1 MHTSLYFI
9 IKLYRTIEHMNFN
22 SCSFHKEKL
31 KMENIEGRLSQPLM
45 KRLNSCGANE
55 SLPIII
61 SYDVP
66 FSVNQKSSLLQAI
79 EYNGYNSLRC
89 IQGIACSM
97 NQRQLLNALKNDHVI
112 SAEYDSTLYCCLN
125 SARYWSGVDMA
136 VRDFRLTG
144 CIPSS
149 LKNGTGESI
158 VVAVVDTGVD
168 CNHVDLLGK
177 VIGWK
182 NLMGSERIPY
192 DKNGHGTHSAG
203 IIAGSGTANQLY
215 RGVAP
220 GASIVGIKALDD
232 KGNGKISNLVA
243 AMDWIMENQ
252 ERFNIR
258 IVNLSLSTDEP
269 SDGNDAG
276 CRAVDKAVEN
286 ELVVCTA
293 SGNSGPDVNTIGS
306 PAASKRAITVG
317 AMADMGERG
326 IYLADFSGRG
336 PTLDGRIKP
345 DITAPGVNIS
355 APCSGS
361 LFGYTRLTGTSSAA
375 PFVAGVAALMLEAD
389 PSLTPEQ
396 IKNILVSTCSHWG
409 GPYSPNIDYGYGL
422 INAYNAVSRCTDGRI
437 YNLPSRP
444 WIFSSIPAQMDE
456 RRLYNLNPPHNSYS
470 TLWNPAELCEID
482 HTSKAANYH
491 IYNSRFPSFDEG
503 SCTPRHFNG
512 RGYIAETGLKDVWY
526 FCVENTTYPVA
537 ITFIITNWE
546 PSKTNLD
553 LYLYSPSGREIS
565 KSESNTRQ
573 ESIALYP
580 NERGL
585 YRLEVVSKSGSCSY
599 CFDLSLAGSGLYKH
613 Q

>member
-1 MHTSLYFI
+1 
-9 IKLYRTIEHMNFN
+9 
-22 SCSFHKEKL
+22 
-31 KMENIEGRLSQPLM
+31 MENIEGRLSQSLI
-45 KRLNSCGANE
+45 KKLVLCEANE

-66 FSVNQKSSLLQAI
+66 FTTQQRGTLLQAI
-79 EYNGYNSLRC
+79 EYNGYNHNLGC
-89 IQGIACSM
+89 IQGIACNM
-97 NQRQLLNALKNDHVI
+97 DQRQLINVLKNDHVI
-112 SAEYDSTLYCCLN
+112 YAEYDSSLRYCLN
-125 SARYWSGVDMA
+125 SARYWSGLDKA
-136 VRDFRLTG
+136 VQDFRLTG
-144 CIPSS
+144 CIPYD
-149 LKNGTGESI
+149 LKYGTGESI

-182 NLMGSERIPY
+182 NLMGSEMVPY

-220 GASIVGIKALDD
+220 GASIVGVKALDD
-232 KGNGKISNLVA
+232 KGNGRISNLVA

-252 ERFNIR
+252 ERYNIR

-286 ELVVCTA
+286 GLIVCTS

-306 PAASKRAITVG
+306 PAASRKAITVG
-317 AMADMGERG
+317 AMADMGEKG
-326 IYLADFSGRG
+326 IYLADFSSRG

-355 APCSGS
+355 APCSDS

-396 IKNILVSTCSHWG
+396 IKDVLISTCSHWG
-409 GPYSPNIDYGYGL
+409 GPSSPNIDYGYGL
-422 INAYNAVSRCTDGRI
+422 IDAYKAISKCTEGRI
-437 YNLPSRP
+437 APSPSYP
-444 WIFSSIPAQMDE
+444 WTFSSIPAQINE
-456 RRLYNLNPPHNSYS
+456 RRLFNFNTSHGSYS
-470 TLWNPAELCEID
+470 TLWNPAELCERD
-482 HTSKAANYH
+482 YTSKVANTH
-491 IYNSRFPSFDEG
+491 IYNSRLPSSDG
-503 SCTPRHFNG
+503 TCCTPRHFNG
-512 RGYIAETGLKDVWY
+512 KGHIGETGMKDVWY
-526 FCVENTTYPVA
+526 FSVENTIYPVA
-537 ITFIITNWE
+537 ITFIITNWTS
-546 PSKTNLD
+546 SKTNLD
-553 LYLYSPSGREIS
+553 LYLYSPSGHEIS

-580 NERGL
+580 DEKGL

-599 CFDLSLAGSGLYKH
+599 CFDLSLAGSGLYME